1 VIVVDTNVVAYL
13 LIRGEK
19 TAMARALWDRDP
31 DWCCPSLW
39 RHEFL
44 NILATLV
51 KVDGLPLTK
60 AGSLWANATDLLAG
74 GERPIE
80 MLEALRLAAQYKIS
94 AYDAQFVAL
103 AQRLG
108 VLLATEDCR
117 LAKAFPESARSLSDL
132 LA

>member
-1 VIVVDTNVVAYL
+1 MIVVDTNIVAYL
-13 LIRGEK
+13 LVQGER
-19 TAMARALWDRDP
+19 TDLARALWERDS
-31 DWCCPSLW
+31 DWCSPSLW

-51 KVDGLPLTK
+51 KVEGLPL
-60 AGSLWANATDLLAG
+60 AEASSLWASAVDILAG

-80 MLEALRLAAQYKIS
+80 MLEALRLAAQHRIS

-108 VLLATEDCR
+108 VPLVTEDR
-117 LAKAFPESARSLSDL
+117 GLRRAFPETARSLSEL
-132 LA
+132 LT